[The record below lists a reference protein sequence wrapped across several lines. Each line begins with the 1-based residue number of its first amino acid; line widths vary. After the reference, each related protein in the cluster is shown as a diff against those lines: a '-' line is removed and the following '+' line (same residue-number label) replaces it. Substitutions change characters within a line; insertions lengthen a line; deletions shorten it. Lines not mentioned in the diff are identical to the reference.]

1 MKHTYKI
8 AGMTCNNCKASVEK
22 YLSKIDHVSEVSVNL
37 EKGEAEVKMNKH
49 ISTDILQKALPEKY
63 TLSEKKEKNV
73 FASSSMSAMPME
85 EEKSKLQ
92 QLKPLLLI
100 IFYIATASVLLHY
113 KNWTWSA
120 FMLDFMGLFYIVF
133 SFFKMLDLKGFPES
147 FRMYDPLAK
156 RVPFYGK
163 VYPFIETALGL
174 MFLLRFEINIALII
188 TLIVLGIT
196 TIGVTKTLLDKKS
209 IRCACL
215 GTALKLPMTEATFI
229 ENAIMIGRS
238 VIDHFTNGTVD
249 EIHVV
254 YNYFVNV
261 AQQEIKSE
269 TLLPLAYDSIEDK
282 VVDRLYEPSKESIV
296 NTLIPRHLNVQ
307 MWKYLLE
314 SYASEQAAR
323 MLSMENATSNAQDMI
338 KDLTLQFNKARQ
350 AAITTEMLEIV
361 GGAEALG

>member
-1 MKHTYKI
+1 MKHIYKI
-8 AGMTCNNCKASVEK
+8 KGMTCGSCKASVENS
-22 YLSKIDHVSEVSVNL
+22 LIDIDDVSDVEVNL
-37 EKGEAEVKMNKH
+37 ENQEATITMDKH
-49 ISTDILQKALPEKY
+49 IDIVELQKSLASKY
-63 TLSEKKEKNV
+63 TITQKEIKNV
-73 FASSSMSAMPME
+73 FTSTQSSSFEIE

-100 IFYIATASVLLHY
+100 IFYIASASVLLNY
-113 KNWTWSA
+113 KNWSWSE

-174 MFLLRFEINIALII
+174 MFLMRFEINIALII

-229 ENAIMIGRS
+229 ENAIMI
-238 VIDHFTNGTVD
+238 VM
-249 EIHVV
+249 
-254 YNYFVNV
+254 
-261 AQQEIKSE
+261 A
-269 TLLPLAYDSIEDK
+269 TLM
-282 VVDRLYEPSKESIV
+282 
-296 NTLIPRHLNVQ
+296 LIN
-307 MWKYLLE
+307 
-314 SYASEQAAR
+314 
-323 MLSMENATSNAQDMI
+323 
-338 KDLTLQFNKARQ
+338 
-350 AAITTEMLEIV
+350 
-361 GGAEALG
+361 